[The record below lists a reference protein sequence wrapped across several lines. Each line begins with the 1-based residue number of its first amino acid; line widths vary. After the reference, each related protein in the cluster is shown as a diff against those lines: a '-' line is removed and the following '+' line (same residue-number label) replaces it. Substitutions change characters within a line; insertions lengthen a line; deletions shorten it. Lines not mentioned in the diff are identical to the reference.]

1 MQKKNY
7 IAFIGTNSV
16 RGSRGI
22 YTVAI
27 DGETLQAKVTSTQEA
42 YNTGALVLSHSK
54 KYLYAASEGMTFMGK
69 ASGGAM
75 AYKIGENG
83 VLSYLGGTVTG
94 GQRPCCLDISEKD
107 DELYAANFFG
117 QSLAMIPVNPDGSLQ
132 PMRLLV
138 EEKRGLDGPMTGM
151 HCVRALADES
161 AVGAIAV
168 GPCRYIVYDRETGA
182 ERSSFFFGER
192 LGPRHFITS
201 ADGTMVYGFMQMPA
215 EVHTI
220 RVNDDGTMERLQIV
234 PVIRPGHVGLCGGSE
249 LRMTPNGKLVIAA
262 TRGADT
268 LCVMRVL
275 KDGTLEVSDFIQT
288 PGQTPRDIQI
298 SPDGRFVVSALQFSD
313 ELCVHEIDYENATL
327 HLRCSGV
334 SIPSPAAVEIMEA

>member
-54 KYLYAASEGMTFMGK
+54 QYLYAASEGMTFLGK

-75 AYKIGENG
+75 AYKIGKDG
-83 VLSYLGGTVTG
+83 VLTYLGGTVTG
-94 GQRPCCLDISEKD
+94 GQRPCCMDISEKD
-107 DELYAANFFG
+107 DELYVANFFG

-138 EEKRGLDGPMTGM
+138 EETRGLDGPMTGM

-220 RVNDDGTMERLQIV
+220 RVNEDGTMERLQIV

-268 LCVMRVL
+268 LCVLRVL
-275 KDGTLEVSDFIQT
+275 KDGTLEVSDFIRT

-298 SPDGRFVVSALQFSD
+298 SPDGRFVISALQFSD
-313 ELCVHEIDYENATL
+313 EICVHEIDYENATL

>member
-27 DGETLQAKVTSTQEA
+27 DGETLQAQVTSTQEA

-94 GQRPCCLDISEKD
+94 GQRPCCMDISEKD
-107 DELYAANFFG
+107 DELYVANFFG

-151 HCVRALADES
+151 HCVRTLADES

-168 GPCRYIVYDRETGA
+168 GPCRYIVYDRKTGV

-220 RVNDDGTMERLQIV
+220 RVHEDGTMERLQIV

-249 LRMTPNGKLVIAA
+249 LRMAPNGKLVIAA

-275 KDGTLEVSDFIQT
+275 KDGTLEVSDFIRT

-313 ELCVHEIDYENATL
+313 EICVHEIDYENATL